1 MEIRTADESGV
12 TVMSVSGRL
21 DSVTS
26 GALETEVTNRIAA
39 GQTRLVLDLTALD
52 YISSAGLR
60 VFLIAARTLRGKGAL
75 GLAAPRD
82 GPAVAFRWTP
92 TLSVEREV
100 GYRRRRERRLSAMAS
115 LLDVLPRIGRFRP
128 ICRRRRPR
136 GVRHGV

>member
-26 GALETEVTNRIAA
+26 GALDTEVKNRIAA

-60 VFLIAARTLRGKGAL
+60 VFLIAARTFATRARSG
-75 GLAAPRD
+75 
-82 GPAVAFRWTP
+82 
-92 TLSVEREV
+92 S
-100 GYRRRRERRLSAMAS
+100 RRRSRWS
-115 LLDVLPRIGRFRP
+115 GRSWRSP
-128 ICRRRRPR
+128 A
-136 GVRHGV
+136 